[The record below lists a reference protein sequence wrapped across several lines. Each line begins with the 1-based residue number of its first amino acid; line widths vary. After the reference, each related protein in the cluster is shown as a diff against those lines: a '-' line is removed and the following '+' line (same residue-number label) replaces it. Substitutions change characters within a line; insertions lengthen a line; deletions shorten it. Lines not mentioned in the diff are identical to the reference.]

1 MLLTR
6 PGSAVRRT
14 FNQQLSNEF
23 ASWTILNLTAPLGDA
38 MLCVPIS
45 HNRVMMPLAIG
56 KIARSLRGYIVA
68 WLLLNLAAVLAP
80 MTASAKPLVPLL
92 SFLQHWD
99 HHWYAWLPGDPV
111 YEAVEVMATERSG
124 QEPLV
129 WVFFTERAPPKNQIN
144 YYNDTA
150 AVTASRAGGRVSYFV
165 PMGFAVTGNDGAPLG
180 VAVAFDDAESRRI
193 DIEIGVDDG
202 AKLSTTGSGLTNQIG
217 HSSAHTLLIF
227 FREQGARTQQARVRV
242 AGVDMTKPQAGM
254 ERPIPFVAAYSRNIY
269 TGGFPFYGAAV
280 SFEEAAR
287 SPGPV
292 ISFHPASGSSD
303 YESRDGQRLVTTG
316 EGALQAYQQQDRSRA
331 HRLDVRFEPPLPP
344 VERLAAGEASSHF
357 TVSLDGFANL
367 ISGEV
372 IVHHDDNAAT
382 LDWRFDAPAW
392 TRAWRLLTTAT
403 IGGDAVTRIELKPM
417 PPK

>member
-1 MLLTR
+1 MR
-6 PGSAVRRT
+6 G
-14 FNQQLSNEF
+14 
-23 ASWTILNLTAPLGDA
+23 
-38 MLCVPIS
+38 C
-45 HNRVMMPLAIG
+45 
-56 KIARSLRGYIVA
+56 IATS
-68 WLLLNLAAVLAP
+68 LLLNLATVLAP
-80 MTASAKPLVPLL
+80 MAVSAKPLVALL
-92 SFLQHWD
+92 SFVQHWD

-111 YEAVEVMATERSG
+111 YEAVEVMTTHRSG

-150 AVTASRAGGRVSYFV
+150 AVAASRAGGRVSYFV
-165 PMGFAVTGNDGAPLG
+165 PMRFAMTGNDGAPRG

-193 DIEIGVDDG
+193 GIEIGVDDG

-227 FREQGARTQQARVRV
+227 FREQGAHTQQARVRV
-242 AGVDMTKPQAGM
+242 ADVDVTKPQAGV

-269 TGGFPFYGAAV
+269 TGGFPFYDAAV
-280 SFEEAAR
+280 SFEEATHP
-287 SPGPV
+287 SGPV

-303 YESRDGQRLVTTG
+303 YEGSGGQRLVTTG
-316 EGALQAYQQQDRSRA
+316 EGALQAYQQQDSSRA

-344 VERLAAGEASSHF
+344 VEHLAAGEVSSHF

-372 IVHHDDNAAT
+372 IVHHDDLAAT

-392 TRAWRLLTTAT
+392 TRAWGLLTTAAL
-403 IGGDAVTRIELKPM
+403 GGDAVTHIELKSI

>member
-1 MLLTR
+1 
-6 PGSAVRRT
+6 
-14 FNQQLSNEF
+14 
-23 ASWTILNLTAPLGDA
+23 
-38 MLCVPIS
+38 
-45 HNRVMMPLAIG
+45 MMPLATG
-56 KIARSLRGYIVA
+56 KFARSIRGCITTS
-68 WLLLNLAAVLAP
+68 LLLNLATVLAP
-80 MTASAKPLVPLL
+80 MTLSAKPLVPLL

-129 WVFFTERAPPKNQIN
+129 WVFFTDRAPPKNQIN
-144 YYNDTA
+144 YYNDYNDVA
-150 AVTASRAGGRVSYFV
+150 ASKARGRVSYFV
-165 PMGFAVTGNDGAPLG
+165 PMRFAMTGNDGTPLG
-180 VAVAFDDAESRRI
+180 VSVAFDDAESRRV
-193 DIEIGVDDG
+193 DIKIGVDDG
-202 AKLSTTGSGLTNQIG
+202 SKLSTTGSGLTNQIG

-227 FREQGARTQQARVRV
+227 FRELGARTEQAQVKV
-242 AGVDMTKPQAGM
+242 AGVDMTKPQAGV

-269 TGGFPFYGAAV
+269 SGGFPFYGAAV
-280 SFEEAAR
+280 TFEETAAR
-287 SPGPV
+287 PPGPA

-303 YESRDGQRLVTTG
+303 YEGSHGQRLVTTG
-316 EGALQAYQQQDRSRA
+316 EGALQAYQQQDWSRA

-344 VERLAAGEASSHF
+344 VEHLAAGEVSSHF

-392 TRAWRLLTTAT
+392 TRAWGLLTTAT
-403 IGGDAVTRIELKPM
+403 LDDDAVTHIELKPM

>member
-1 MLLTR
+1 
-6 PGSAVRRT
+6 
-14 FNQQLSNEF
+14 
-23 ASWTILNLTAPLGDA
+23 
-38 MLCVPIS
+38 
-45 HNRVMMPLAIG
+45 MMPLATG
-56 KIARSLRGYIVA
+56 KSARSIRGCITA
-68 WLLLNLAAVLAP
+68 SLLLNLATVLAP
-80 MTASAKPLVPLL
+80 MTLSAKPLVPLL

-129 WVFFTERAPPKNQIN
+129 WVFFTDRAPPKNQIN
-144 YYNDTA
+144 YHNDTA
-150 AVTASRAGGRVSYFV
+150 VAAASRARGRLSYFV
-165 PMGFAVTGNDGAPLG
+165 PMRFAMTGNDGAPLG

-193 DIEIGVDDG
+193 GIEIGVDDG
-202 AKLSTTGSGLTNQIG
+202 VKLSTTASGLTNQIG
-217 HSSAHTLLIF
+217 HSSAHMLLIF

-242 AGVDMTKPQAGM
+242 VGVDMTKPQAGV

-269 TGGFPFYGAAV
+269 SGGFPFYGATV
-280 SFEEAAR
+280 SFEEAAPP
-287 SPGPV
+287 PGPV
-292 ISFHPASGSSD
+292 IRFHPASGSSD
-303 YESRDGQRLVTTG
+303 YEGSDGQRLVTTG
-316 EGALQAYQQQDRSRA
+316 EGALQAYQQQDWSRA

-344 VERLAAGEASSHF
+344 VEHLAAGEVSSHF

-372 IVHHDDNAAT
+372 IVHHEDNAAT

-392 TRAWRLLTTAT
+392 TRAWGLLTTTAL
-403 IGGDAVTRIELKPM
+403 GGDGVTHIELKPM